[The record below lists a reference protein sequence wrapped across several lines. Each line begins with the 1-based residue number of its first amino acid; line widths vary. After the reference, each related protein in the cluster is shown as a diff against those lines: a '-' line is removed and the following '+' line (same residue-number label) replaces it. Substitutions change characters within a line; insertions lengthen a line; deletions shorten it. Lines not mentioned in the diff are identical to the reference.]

1 MTSPDRLPDV
11 APEPVLFEQENRA
24 QALRNAYVAVR
35 HRWWAVLGV
44 FLLVVSVT
52 MWRTVQ
58 KPRMYRATATVR
70 IGEGQAPISGLQTP
84 VYRDYRVDPI
94 QSEQIVIKSD
104 AVASVAADML
114 GLRLQ
119 IGRPPHIHR
128 SVLFGNVPPKV
139 DSTAELGSYV
149 LDLRDNV
156 YALRRGAEVLGMS
169 RYGEAL
175 SVRGITIT
183 LPTRPPI
190 AEREVPL
197 QVISERSAAGQ
208 VRGPIVTRGLPLTN
222 IVEISVTGTEP
233 ALVKETAN
241 AVALAYREFSARD
254 RLTRARNRTQFIDQ
268 QLDAQRAQLQTAQ
281 DALRAFKEGA
291 QLSNVNAEQ
300 TALVASIHKFEG
312 ELDAARVKQR
322 VYLRLIG
329 RLEAADTATDE
340 LRRLAGTEAV
350 QENDYISNLYT
361 RWFELVKQREE
372 LLAQN
377 KTSAHDDVKAVDRL
391 ISRTKEDLREA
402 SGLYLQGLQ
411 SRVESLQSTIA
422 SLRGETERY
431 PSLEAQE
438 TRLMSDMKSVQA
450 VYDQLQAELQR
461 SRIAERD
468 EDASVRL
475 IDEAQQPTA
484 PIAPNR
490 KRIFFTSMIFGL
502 LLGLGAAILLEN
514 LDDSV
519 KSPEEMQVGL
529 GLTVLGT
536 IPRIR
541 TAANGRGGE
550 RSVEERLV
558 THVDPRS
565 PVAEAYR
572 SLRTNLAFARVEQEV
587 RTIVLTSPGPAD
599 GKSTTVANL
608 AITFAQQGQRTLLI
622 DADLRRAV
630 IDKLFDVPR
639 TPGLTDVLVGDARLA
654 DVVRE
659 AAIPNL
665 AVIGSGRFPPNPAE
679 LLGST
684 AMRDVLRDCAAE
696 FDIVLLDSPPLLAV
710 TDAAVLATM
719 THGAILVVRVGS
731 TAKAATRRA
740 IMQLQTVR
748 ARILGSVL
756 NDVDFRQ
763 GAFAGGYGY
772 YYYYYYGQDGSRN
785 GHGAA
790 RKVANRIRRLVT
802 TRGRSSDDA

>member
-1 MTSPDRLPDV
+1 MTIPDRLPDV
-11 APEPVLFEQENRA
+11 ASESVHYEPENRA
-24 QALRNAYVAVR
+24 QALRNAYIAVR
-35 HRWWAVLGV
+35 HRWWAVVGV

-58 KPRMYRATATVR
+58 KPRQYRATATVR
-70 IGEGQAPISGLQTP
+70 IGEVQAPISGLQTP

-94 QSEQIVIKSD
+94 QSEQIVIKSE
-104 AVASVAADML
+104 AVASEAADML

-119 IGRPPHIHR
+119 IVQPPNVHR
-128 SVLFGNVPPKV
+128 HLVFGPTPPKV
-139 DSTAELGSYV
+139 DSSAQVAGYT
-149 LDLRDNV
+149 LDLREAV
-156 YALRRGAEVLGMS
+156 YALRREGQVLGTA
-169 RYGEAL
+169 RYGDQL
-175 SVRGITIT
+175 SAGGIT
-183 LPTRPPI
+183 LSLLERPRVP
-190 AEREVPL
+190 EREIAL
-197 QVISERSAAGQ
+197 QVISERAAAGI

-222 IVEISVTGTEP
+222 IVEISFTGTDP
-233 ALVKETAN
+233 TLVKETAN

-254 RLTRARNRTQFIDQ
+254 RLERARNRTQFIAQ
-268 QLDAQRAQLQTAQ
+268 QLEAQRGQLQTAQ
-281 DALRAFKEGA
+281 DALKAFKEGA

-300 TALVASIHKFEG
+300 TALVASIHNFEG
-312 ELDAARVKQR
+312 QLDGSRVKQR
-322 VYLRLIG
+322 VYERLIG

-350 QENDYISNLYT
+350 QENQYISNLYT
-361 RWFELVKQREE
+361 RWFDLVKQREE
-372 LLAQN
+372 LLSQN

-402 SGLYLQGLQ
+402 SGLYLKGLQ
-411 SRVESLQSTIA
+411 SRIESLQSTIA

-438 TRLMSDMKSVQA
+438 TRLLGDMKSVQA

-475 IDEAQQPTA
+475 IDEAQQPTV

-490 KRIFFTSMIFGL
+490 RRIFFTSVIFGL

-519 KSPEEMQVGL
+519 KSPEEMQSGL

-541 TAANGRGGE
+541 AATNGRDSD

-639 TPGLTDVLVGDARLA
+639 SPGLTDVLVGEAMLA
-654 DVVRE
+654 DAVRE

-684 AMRDVLRDCAAE
+684 AMRDVLRECSAE

-719 THGAILVVRVGS
+719 TDGAILIVRVGS
-731 TAKAATRRA
+731 TPKAATRRA
-740 IMQLQTVR
+740 MMQLQTVR

-785 GHGAA
+785 GHGTA
-790 RKVANRIRRLVT
+790 RAIANRLLRLVT
-802 TRGRSSDDA
+802 TRTRSSDD

>member
-1 MTSPDRLPDV
+1 MTGLERQRDGFVETASMDH
-11 APEPVLFEQENRA
+11 ENRL
-24 QALRNAYVAVR
+24 QAIRNAYIAVR

-44 FLLVVSVT
+44 FALVVLFT
-52 MWRTVQ
+52 TWRTVQ
-58 KPRMYRATATVR
+58 KPRVYRATATVR
-70 IGEGQAPISGLQTP
+70 IGEGQAPIAGLQTP
-84 VYRDYRVDPI
+84 TYRDYRVDPI
-94 QSEQIVIKSD
+94 QSEQMVIKSE
-104 AVASVAADML
+104 AVASRAAEKL

-119 IGRPPHIHR
+119 VVRPPLDR
-128 SVLFGNVPPKV
+128 VALFGTEPPQV
-139 DSTAELGSYV
+139 DSAVANGSYT
-149 LDLRDNV
+149 LDLRDAV
-156 YALRRGAEVLGMS
+156 YALRQDGATLGTA
-169 RYGEAL
+169 RYGERLQAAGIAFVVPSRPDVTGGVVEL
-175 SVRGITIT
+175 AVIPLRNATSLVRG
-183 LPTRPPI
+183 
-190 AEREVPL
+190 
-197 QVISERSAAGQ
+197 S
-208 VRGPIVTRGLPLTN
+208 IVTRGLPQTN
-222 IVEISVTGTEP
+222 IVEISFTGVEP
-233 ALVKETAN
+233 ALVKQAAN
-241 AVALAYREFSARD
+241 AVAVSYREFSAAD
-254 RLTRARNRTQFIDQ
+254 RLERARNRTTFIAQ
-268 QLDAQRAQLQTAQ
+268 QLDAQRQQLQLAQ
-281 DALRAFKEGA
+281 DALRAFKERA

-300 TALVASIHKFEG
+300 SALVGSIHRFEG
-312 ELDAARVKQR
+312 DLDAARVKQR
-322 VYLRLIG
+322 IYLRLIG
-329 RLEAADTATDE
+329 RLEAADTATEE

-350 QENDYISNLYT
+350 QENGYIANLYG
-361 RWFELVKQREE
+361 RWFDLVKQREE

-377 KTSAHDDVKAVDRL
+377 KTPAHLDVKAVDRL
-391 ISRTKEDLREA
+391 ITRTKEDLREA
-402 SGLYLQGLQ
+402 SGLYLKGLQ
-411 SRVESLQSTIA
+411 SRIESLQSTIA
-422 SLRGETERY
+422 SLRAETERY

-438 TRLMSDMKSVQA
+438 TRLLADVKSVQA

-475 IDEAQQPTA
+475 IDEAQQPTV

-490 KRIFFTSMIFGL
+490 RRIFFTSVVFGL
-502 LLGLGAAILLEN
+502 LLGLGVAILLEN

-519 KSPEEMQVGL
+519 KSPEEIQEGM

-541 TAANGRGGE
+541 APTMSGSARPGA
-550 RSVEERLV
+550 EERLV

-608 AITFAQQGQRTLLI
+608 AITFSQQGQRTLLI

-639 TPGLTDVLVGDARLA
+639 SPGLTDTLVGEASLD
-654 DVVRE
+654 DVIRE
-659 AAIPNL
+659 TSIPNL
-665 AVIGSGRFPPNPAE
+665 SVIGSGRFPPNPAE

-684 AMRDVLRDCAAE
+684 AMRDVLRTSAQQ

-719 THGAILVVRVGS
+719 TDGAILIVRVGA
-731 TAKAATRRA
+731 TAKAASRRA

-748 ARILGSVL
+748 ARVLGSVL

-772 YYYYYYGQDGSRN
+772 YYYYYYGHEGRN
-785 GHGAA
+785 GHGGVVG
-790 RKVANRIRRLVT
+790 RLRRLVA
-802 TRGRSSDDA
+802 TRGRSSDA